1 MKHTTRTTS
10 MALAFSLIGLILFLS
25 SAKIQDDKPSI
36 PEQFAKQQPKIQVAI
51 LLDVSNSMDGL
62 IEQAKAQLWNMV
74 SVMGKA
80 KCGNTSPQIEIALY
94 EYGRSDNNVKDGY
107 VKQLM
112 EFTSDLDSLSQTL
125 FNLKTNGGDEYCG
138 QVIYSSL
145 SNLNWDTATSGY
157 KVIFIAGN
165 EDFLQGNLSY
175 TKACATANKK
185 GVIVNTIYC
194 GDKMQGIREHWNLA
208 GECGNGSYT
217 NINQDAT
224 MDDIAT
230 PYDSVLFSLNDQL
243 NNTYIAYGN
252 AGGGKLAKQQEVD
265 RMNYSMNKSVAAK
278 RVAVKGKKELY
289 NNAGWDLVDAFESD
303 TLFATKLD
311 MKTLPENLQKKSR
324 AEITRIVKEKNS
336 QRGTIQKDITA
347 INTKREIFIAAAKKK
362 TVTNAGN
369 SATLES
375 EIEKMI
381 KQQAGRFNIIIE

>member
-25 SAKIQDDKPSI
+25 SAKIQEDKTSI

>member
-1 MKHTTRTTS
+1 MT
-10 MALAFSLIGLILFLS
+10 LFLS
-25 SAKIQDDKPSI
+25 SSKITNDKTSI

-94 EYGRSDNNVKDGY
+94 EYGRSDNNVKDGF

-175 TKACATANKK
+175 TKACATANKR

-252 AGGGKLAKQQEVD
+252 AGGSKLAKQQEVD

-303 TLFATKLD
+303 TLFAAKLD
-311 MKTLPENLQKKSR
+311 IKTLPENLQKKSR

-336 QRGTIQKDITA
+336 QRGNIQKKISAT
-347 INTKREIFIAAAKKK
+347 NTKREIYIAAEKKK
-362 TVTNAGN
+362 SITNASN
-369 SATLES
+369 NATLET
-375 EIEKMI
+375 EIEKII
-381 KQQAGRFNIIIE
+381 KKQAIRFNMTIESN